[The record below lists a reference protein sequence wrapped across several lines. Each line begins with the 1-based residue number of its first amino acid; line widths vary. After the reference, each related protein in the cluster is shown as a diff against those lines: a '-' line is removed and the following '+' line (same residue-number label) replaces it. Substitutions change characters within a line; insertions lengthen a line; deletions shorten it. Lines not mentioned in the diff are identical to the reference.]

1 MATNAYETLKNRQ
14 QEEFNKFPM
23 GFAFSD
29 KQFKEQMEKLGLT
42 EKDTDKIVSIGSG
55 GFIRKSDVKSFN
67 ELVTRLDKE
76 MKEAVAADKEGT
88 DFIKDMFFY
97 ELGNHEYII
106 TYDLADTL
114 DSLDLTIEDVEKD
127 SRLKK
132 GLQMARKEYLD
143 GCNKSKGKTDYE
155 R

>member
-1 MATNAYETLKNRQ
+1 MAKNAYEILRNKQ

-29 KQFKEQMEKLGLT
+29 EQFKEAMEKLGLT
-42 EKDTDKIVSIGSG
+42 EKDTDKVVSIGAG

-67 ELVTRLDKE
+67 EMNNRLDKE
-76 MKEAVAADKEGT
+76 KKEAIAADKDGT
-88 DFIKDMFFY
+88 GFIKDMFLY

-106 TYDLADTL
+106 TYDLTDTL
-114 DSLDLTIEDVEKD
+114 DSLDLTMEDVEKD
-127 SRLKK
+127 PRLQK

-143 GCNKSKGKTDYE
+143 GYNKPKNKTDYE